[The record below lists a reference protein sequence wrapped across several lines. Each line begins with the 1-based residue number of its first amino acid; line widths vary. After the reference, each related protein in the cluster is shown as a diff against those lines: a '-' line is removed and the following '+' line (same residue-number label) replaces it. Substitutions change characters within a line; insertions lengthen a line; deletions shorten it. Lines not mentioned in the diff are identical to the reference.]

1 MAVTNVAF
9 MELLLTS
16 RRSSHFIWR
25 YLYGGWLVLQFGWM
39 WLTYWITALVVRGP
53 IGATAGISGSSDET
67 FQFFAGF
74 LSLFLWQQMV
84 LIVLVAPAIA
94 AGAITDEK
102 ERGTLQ
108 YLLTADLSSSE
119 IVLGKV
125 LGRLI
130 VIASIFLAGLPFLFA
145 VSSFLGLSLAFLVG
159 MLVHTAA
166 VAFAA
171 TSASILSSV
180 WAKRTRD
187 AIVHLYLIIALILLA
202 LVLAFQIAPL
212 VGAGGPGPATTT
224 QRLAE
229 TMVTLMRYL
238 DPTSFLEPEL
248 AGASAS
254 AVMGRA
260 LVSGGGWFAL
270 GLACLAVA
278 AWRLRPAYMRQLQG
292 PGKRRVAL
300 LWWARPPVTGEPV
313 RWKERYVTGL
323 APLPAFRY
331 LPQKGVMALIFLG
344 TTVGVIL
351 MTSLCVSGPSNPL
364 MLFTDP
370 GLFEVDQVA
379 VNDYLSWVSVL
390 VLLAASLI
398 VGIRASGA
406 ITGEREK
413 HTWEALLMTPLET
426 PSLVRAK
433 LWGIIEATYPYLA
446 MYAIPMFAF
455 SLLGGLVGMVNFLIS
470 LGVTWLAM
478 FYTGATGLWCS
489 ARSNSSWRSLVGTL
503 AWAYLGGFLAFVAVI
518 PILLTLWV
526 FIALFLELAEWVFL
540 GKASGTWMAGWTTFV
555 LAGQI
560 AMAVAFLLASL
571 FFLREAEKRVADY
584 DRARHWRWE
593 KKRRPKVQPRQVIE
607 YEQSRYD

>member
-25 YLYGGWLVLQFGWM
+25 YLYGGWLVLQFSWIWFLY
-39 WLTYWITALVVRGP
+39 WLTALVARGP
-53 IGATAGISGSSDET
+53 VGAATGTSVSPDAT
-67 FQFFAGF
+67 FQFVAEY

-84 LIVLVAPAIA
+84 LIVLISPAIA

-108 YLLTADLSSSE
+108 YLLTADLSSAE
-119 IVLGKV
+119 LVLGKV
-125 LGRLI
+125 VGRLI
-130 VIASIFLAGLPFLFA
+130 VIANVFLAGLPFLF
-145 VSSFLGLSLAFLVG
+145 VLSSFLGLSLGFLLGV
-159 MLVHTAA
+159 LIHTAA
-166 VAFAA
+166 MTFAA

-212 VGAGGPGPATTT
+212 VGAGGPSPATTT
-224 QRLAE
+224 ERLAE
-229 TMVTLMRYL
+229 TTVTLMHYL
-238 DPTSFLEPEL
+238 DPVSFLEPEL

-254 AVMGRA
+254 AVIGRA
-260 LVSGGGWFAL
+260 LVSSGGWFAL

-292 PGKRRVAL
+292 PGKRRAAL
-300 LWWARPPVTGEPV
+300 LWWSRPPVTGEPV

-323 APLPAFRY
+323 APLPALRY
-331 LPQKGVMALIFLG
+331 LPQKGVMVLIFLG

-351 MTSLCVSGPSNPL
+351 MTSLCVNGPSNPL
-364 MLFTDP
+364 MLVTDP
-370 GLFEVDQVA
+370 GLFEVNQVA
-379 VNDYLSWVSVL
+379 VNDCLSWVSVL

-406 ITGEREK
+406 ITAEREK

-433 LWGIIEATYPYLA
+433 LWGIIEGTYPYLA

-455 SLLGGLVGMVNFLIS
+455 SLLGGLIGIVNFLIS

-503 AWAYLGGFLAFVAVI
+503 AWAYLGGFLGFVALI
-518 PILLTLWV
+518 PILFTLWV
-526 FIALFLELAEWVFL
+526 FIALFLELVELVFF

-560 AMAVAFLLASL
+560 AMALAFLLGSW
-571 FFLREAEKRVADY
+571 FFLWEAEKRVADY
-584 DRARHWRWE
+584 DRARHWTLE
-593 KKRRPKVQPRQVIE
+593 KKRRPKVQPRQVVE
-607 YEQSRYD
+607 YEQSHYD